1 MTKSNK
7 KKIYRKYI
15 DNCPVNLRFTA
26 IISFVIIIFYA
37 FIALFLNNFKTST
50 QIFVGSI
57 LLILLLICIFLLFK
71 PIFYSFYMITRLEND
86 DKLEGKLNFYVLST
100 TYLAGRDKIISS
112 IMPVWLILLKTFL
125 IYLVLSLVFR
135 AITFT
140 TLYFVNSDSKSFFDQ
155 LMPLLMKKNNVDEL
169 NKFLSVNNNLIDI
182 PILYI
187 SYFSILISF
196 YYFIHNICV
205 NVFRYFLIVN
215 AGWCNKKVFSSVF
228 NATIKKNRKLFYKNY
243 YQVLFPFT
251 ILFFVIFTTSYFA
264 IYFLASNS
272 LSILVL
278 AFTSIT
284 ISTLF
289 LIPFLSIIY
298 DFYRTIYSV
307 FAYLFLCS
315 MRELLEDQFKILNNA
330 DITTELSKEQLEEF
344 YKLKIYVNGILSLTN
359 KDKEEEFKRN
369 LDALENEK
377 KDNENEDKK

>member
-1 MTKSNK
+1 
-7 KKIYRKYI
+7 
-15 DNCPVNLRFTA
+15 
-26 IISFVIIIFYA
+26 
-37 FIALFLNNFKTST
+37 
-50 QIFVGSI
+50 
-57 LLILLLICIFLLFK
+57 
-71 PIFYSFYMITRLEND
+71 MITRLEND
-86 DKLEGKLNFYVLST
+86 DKLDGKLNFYVLST

>member
-15 DNCPVNLRFTA
+15 DNCSVNLRFTA

-37 FIALFLNNFKTST
+37 FIALFLNYFKTST

-86 DKLEGKLNFYVLST
+86 DKLDGKLNFYVLST

-112 IMPVWLILLKTFL
+112 IMPVWLVLLKTFL

-135 AITFT
+135 AITYT
-140 TLYFVNSDSKSFFDQ
+140 TLYFVNSDFKSFFDQ
-155 LMPLLMKKNNVDEL
+155 LMPLLMKQNNVDEL

>member
-15 DNCPVNLRFTA
+15 DNCSVNLRFTA

-37 FIALFLNNFKTST
+37 FIALFLNYFKTST

-57 LLILLLICIFLLFK
+57 LLILLLICISLLFK

-112 IMPVWLILLKTFL
+112 IMPVWLVLLKTFL

-135 AITFT
+135 AITYT
-140 TLYFVNSDSKSFFDQ
+140 TLYFVNSDFKSFFDQ
-155 LMPLLMKKNNVDEL
+155 LMPLLMKQNNVDEL

>member
-15 DNCPVNLRFTA
+15 DNCSVNLRFTA

-37 FIALFLNNFKTST
+37 FIALFLNYFKTST

-57 LLILLLICIFLLFK
+57 LLILLLICISLLFK

-112 IMPVWLILLKTFL
+112 IMPVWLVLLKTFL

-135 AITFT
+135 AITYT
-140 TLYFVNSDSKSFFDQ
+140 TLYFVNSDFKSFFDQ

>member
-15 DNCPVNLRFTA
+15 DNCSVNLRFTA

-37 FIALFLNNFKTST
+37 FIALFLNYFKTST

-86 DKLEGKLNFYVLST
+86 DKLDGKLNFYVLST

-112 IMPVWLILLKTFL
+112 IMPVWLVLLKTFL

-135 AITFT
+135 AITYT
-140 TLYFVNSDSKSFFDQ
+140 TLYFVNSDFKSFFDQ

>member
-15 DNCPVNLRFTA
+15 DNCSVNLRFTA

-37 FIALFLNNFKTST
+37 FIALFLNYFKTST

-86 DKLEGKLNFYVLST
+86 DKLDGKLNFYVLST